1 MSPKSAGLAGKMGFE
16 NVRVMLQGNPGWE
29 QSGRHLV
36 ASDGFVAKGNA
47 VILDLRPAKAVVAG
61 HIPRA
66 VNLPLADLAEA
77 QEKFPKKPSM
87 PIILYGEGDAAQQ
100 ARGIIK
106 EWGYKKVALV
116 DGGLS
121 GWQARGGSL
130 QQGPAASEIRW
141 VRTPVEGEV
150 SLAEFRQAVET
161 NPPGVLI
168 LDIRSVDEA
177 AACKVKNSVNIPL
190 EQLENRLAEIPRDKE
205 MLVHCTTGARAEMA
219 YQMLKKAGYKAR
231 YLIADSECKGEDCV
245 FNE

>member
-1 MSPKSAGLAGKMGFE
+1 MSPKSAGLAGKMGYE

-29 QSGRHLV
+29 ESGRYLV
-36 ASDGFVAKGNA
+36 ASDGFVAKGN
-47 VILDLRPAKAVVAG
+47 VVLLDLRSPQAAATG
-61 HIPRA
+61 HIDRA
-66 VNLPLADLAEA
+66 VNLPLADLETA

-87 PIILYGEGDAAQQ
+87 PIILYGEGDAAER
-100 ARGIIK
+100 ARAIIK

-116 DGGLS
+116 DGGLA

-130 QQGPAASEIRW
+130 VQGPVASEIRW

-150 SLAEFRQAVET
+150 LLTEFRQAVET

-168 LDIRSVDEA
+168 LDIRSADEA

-190 EQLENRLAEIPRDKE
+190 EQLEARLAEIPRDKE

-219 YQMLKKAGYKAR
+219 FKMLQKAGFKAR
-231 YLIADSECKGEDCV
+231 YLIADSECKGEECV

>member
-29 QSGRHLV
+29 DSGRYLV

-47 VILDLRPAKAVVAG
+47 VILDLRSAEAVSAG

-66 VNLPLADLAEA
+66 VNLPLAVLMGA
-77 QEKFPKKPSM
+77 QEKFPKKTSM
-87 PIILYGEGDAAQQ
+87 PIVLYGEGDAAEH
-100 ARGIIK
+100 ARGILK

-116 DGGLS
+116 AGGLQ

-130 QQGPAASEIRW
+130 AQGPVSSEIHW

-150 SLAEFRQAVET
+150 PLAEFRQAVET
-161 NPPGVLI
+161 NPAGVLI
-168 LDIRSVDEA
+168 LDIRSADEA
-177 AACKVKNSVNIPL
+177 AACKVKNSLNIPL
-190 EQLENRLAEIPRDKE
+190 EQLETRLAEIPRDRE

-231 YLIADSECKGEDCV
+231 YLIADSECKGADCV